1 MAQKLRLQAH
11 RGVSTEF
18 PENTMAAFLG
28 AVEQGYDIIE
38 LDPAVTKDRKV
49 IVMHDGTLN
58 RTGRTLDGQALPS
71 EIKVSDV
78 TYDELAAYE
87 FGSWFNPRFSGEKA
101 PLLAE
106 VLALSERTGVMLKL
120 DNKFEHFPEQEKQA
134 FLDLLAESKANLA
147 FTCAKAENIL
157 RLAKRFPNAE
167 LHYDGPISEET
178 LQHLSSAVGSRLTV
192 WAPYENANTSWVKVK
207 FLDEAL
213 AKQIKQYAN
222 LGVWILSTEEEY
234 QCAKALGADV
244 VETTGSIKPK
254 NNKELPL

>member
-87 FGSWFNPRFSGEKA
+87 FGSWFDPRFSGEKA

-120 DNKFEHFPEQEKQA
+120 DNKFEHFPEQ
-134 FLDLLAESKANLA
+134 
-147 FTCAKAENIL
+147 
-157 RLAKRFPNAE
+157 
-167 LHYDGPISEET
+167 
-178 LQHLSSAVGSRLTV
+178 
-192 WAPYENANTSWVKVK
+192 
-207 FLDEAL
+207 
-213 AKQIKQYAN
+213 
-222 LGVWILSTEEEY
+222 
-234 QCAKALGADV
+234 
-244 VETTGSIKPK
+244 
-254 NNKELPL
+254 